1 MPNTATRAPSQGHAA
16 PSLSAFHK
24 YHCATLKPYARQTMF
39 PLHILVKPFTV
50 STITFQEAFMNIIWL
65 GHGSFRIET
74 GDQVLL
80 IDPWLTG
87 NPMLSEAQ
95 HDAAIAQATHI
106 LVTHAHF
113 DHITDVV
120 DVSKKTNA
128 PVSGMYELAQFLHA
142 GGAVEGQ
149 AFNMGGTI
157 ELGPDIHISMVPASH
172 SSSADVA
179 NTRRYM
185 GSESGLILRAEGKSV
200 YISGDTGIMADMDWI
215 ADFYKPDIGIL
226 SAGGHYTM
234 GMAEAAYAA
243 KRYFDFKTV
252 IPCHYR
258 TFPLL
263 EQNADVLVAGLPG
276 VDVIEPQV
284 LQPITL

>member
-1 MPNTATRAPSQGHAA
+1 LPGIFANLCPINKGYT
-16 PSLSAFHK
+16 
-24 YHCATLKPYARQTMF
+24 
-39 PLHILVKPFTV
+39 
-50 STITFQEAFMNIIWL
+50 MNIIWL

-74 GDQVLL
+74 KDQIIL
-80 IDPWLTG
+80 IDPWLNG
-87 NPMLSEAQ
+87 NPMLAEDQ
-95 HDAAIAQATHI
+95 HDAAITGATHI

-120 DVSKKTNA
+120 AVSQKTGA

-157 ELGPDIHISMVPASH
+157 ALGEQVQVSMVPASH
-172 SSSADVA
+172 SSSADVDGS
-179 NTRRYM
+179 RRYM
-185 GSESGLILRAEGKSV
+185 GTESGLILRDGAHTV

-215 ADFYKPDIGIL
+215 GDFYKPDVGIL
-226 SAGGHYTM
+226 SAGGHFTM

-263 EQNADVLVAGLPG
+263 EQSAEVLAEGLPG

-284 LQPITL
+284 MQAITL